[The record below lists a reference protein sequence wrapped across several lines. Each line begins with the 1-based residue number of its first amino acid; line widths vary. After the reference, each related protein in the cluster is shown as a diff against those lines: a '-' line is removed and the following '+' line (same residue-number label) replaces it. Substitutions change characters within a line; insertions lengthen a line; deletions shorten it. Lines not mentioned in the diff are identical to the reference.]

1 MSPKTISLCQGKG
14 SLSHNNRTFK
24 PKNVDST
31 KSENNVTFI
40 KIPIAEAYDNCF
52 KEAVERY
59 NEKQTRNDRRINKS
73 YYESVFNHKPCDYVI
88 TAPDKRKSFYED
100 IVQIGCKD
108 DTGVGTPDADLAA
121 ACLIEYMHDF
131 PKRNPN
137 LYVFNAVLHMDEAT
151 PHLHIDYIPIGHYKR
166 GIDTQNGIAQALKEM
181 GYGEGQNAIS
191 RWRSAEYNVLRKIC
205 EKHGVAIG
213 EPKKSRGYTYTVEQY
228 KQHKDTINALEQKC
242 KSLSDELDELKKL
255 NETAESVG
263 IESSKVPFNKRV
275 VAEEEF
281 EKLEAAK
288 KTTAIKESELE
299 QREAT
304 IVEKEKA
311 ISARS
316 AELDDSFHKI
326 KMLEMNDQAYQ
337 ELLPKFQEEK
347 KRREKAEKELEIAE
361 NKIKITA
368 ENIATIVMMNNC
380 LLARSPNRHADLYDD
395 ATPQHQTLADVIR
408 VLFVRL
414 LKALGFEELA
424 KEMFNKAG
432 FSTEMEAEF
441 CRLEQRKGGIER

>member
-1 MSPKTISLCQGKG
+1 MTPKTISLCQGKG
-14 SLSHNNRTFK
+14 SLSHNNRSFK

-31 KSENNVTFI
+31 KTENNVTFV
-40 KIPIAEAYDNCF
+40 KIPIAEAYEKCF
-52 KEAVERY
+52 DEAVRRY
-59 NEKQTRNDRRINKS
+59 NEKQTRADRRINKS

-88 TAPDKRKSFYED
+88 IAPDKRKSFYED

-121 ACLIEYMHDF
+121 TCLIEYMHDF

-151 PHLHIDYIPIGHYKR
+151 PHLHIDYIPVGHYKR

-181 GYGEGQNAIS
+181 GYGEGQNALS
-191 RWRSAEYNVLRKIC
+191 RWRTAEYNVLRRIC
-205 EKHGVAIG
+205 EKHGVVIG
-213 EPKKSRGYTYTVEQY
+213 EPKKSRGYSYTVEQY
-228 KQHKDTINALEQKC
+228 KQHKDTINALEQQC
-242 KSLSDELDELKKL
+242 KNLSNELDTLKKL
-255 NETAESVG
+255 NETAENVG
-263 IESSKVPFNKRV
+263 IESSKVPFNKRMV
-275 VAEEEF
+275 SEEEF
-281 EKLEAAK
+281 EKLEATK
-288 KTTAIKESELE
+288 KITAIKEAELE
-299 QREAT
+299 QREIA
-304 IVEKEKA
+304 IVEKEKK
-311 ISARS
+311 ISARTT
-316 AELDDSFHKI
+316 ELDNSFQKI

-395 ATPQHQTLADVIR
+395 ATPQHQTLAHVIR
-408 VLFVRL
+408 VLFAKL

-424 KEMFNKAG
+424 KDVFNKFG
-432 FSTEMEAEF
+432 FSAEMEAEF
-441 CRLEQRKGGIER
+441 CRLEQRKGGTER